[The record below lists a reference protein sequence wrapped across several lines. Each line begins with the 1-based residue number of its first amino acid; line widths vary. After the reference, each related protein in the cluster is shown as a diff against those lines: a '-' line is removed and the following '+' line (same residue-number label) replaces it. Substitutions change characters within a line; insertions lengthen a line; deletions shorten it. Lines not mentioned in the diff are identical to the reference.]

1 MNEIYCIYRNDIG
14 IAFQW
19 KRDIVKNNF
28 GKLQI
33 VFRDMGFYLSPDE
46 VTDFYH
52 CVKNARQFERCAEC
66 RHNRE
71 YRSILLR
78 TPADKVDLAVNI
90 DELYQIEDLI
100 EGTLFQIKL
109 DGYLNQICDN

>member
-19 KRDIVKNNF
+19 KKDIAKNNY

-33 VFRDMGFYLSPDE
+33 VFRDMGFYLTPEE
-46 VTDFYH
+46 VNHFYK
-52 CVKNARQFERCAEC
+52 CIRSAREFERCAEC
-66 RHNRE
+66 RQHKD

-78 TPADKVDLAVNI
+78 TPAERWI
-90 DELYQIEDLI
+90 SQ
-100 EGTLFQIKL
+100 
-109 DGYLNQICDN
+109 